1 MPHPTHVVRSRS
13 NGRVPSSSIRCPLQS
28 TEAAN
33 TCAPPGGW
41 SLAPYQR
48 QRRFVVRRPQR
59 PSHRAPR
66 SRASTSR
73 GGVQYWRRLPLGI
86 QSGEIESPGVERG
99 LGDVATGDEQR
110 PRVRDGRSEL
120 PCRGQARPADQYPH
134 GCRGDRGYGSVDEAE
149 SSAIGGGRRED
160 ETRTG
165 PGFYTP
171 EG

>member
-1 MPHPTHVVRSRS
+1 MRTPLAAGHWDPINA
-13 NGRVPSSSIRCPLQS
+13 NGASWFVGHNDPPIERR
-28 TEAAN
+28 AAVH
-33 TCAPPGGW
+33 
-41 SLAPYQR
+41 R
-48 QRRFVVRRPQR
+48 
-59 PSHRAPR
+59 HRAEVCR
-66 SRASTSR
+66 TGDGS
-73 GGVQYWRRLPLGI
+73 PLGI
-86 QSGEIESPGVERG
+86 QSGEIDSPGVERG

-120 PCRGQARPADQYPH
+120 PCRGQARPTDQYLH